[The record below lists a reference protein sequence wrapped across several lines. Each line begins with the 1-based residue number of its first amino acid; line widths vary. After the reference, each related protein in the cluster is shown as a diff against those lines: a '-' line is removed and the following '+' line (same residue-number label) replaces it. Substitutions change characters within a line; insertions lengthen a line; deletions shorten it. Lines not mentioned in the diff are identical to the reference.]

1 MLFTEY
7 NEEVHIKN
15 EKNISYENGY
25 GKGYGTGY
33 GKGYGNGY
41 DCGIKDVNELYS
53 KLIGLGRIADMER
66 ALSDEAFR
74 DELMKELFPDK
85 SQS

>member
-7 NEEVHIKN
+7 NEEIHIKN
-15 EKNISYENGY
+15 EKNISYED
-25 GKGYGTGY
+25 GY

-53 KLIGLGRIADMER
+53 KLIGLGRSEDMER